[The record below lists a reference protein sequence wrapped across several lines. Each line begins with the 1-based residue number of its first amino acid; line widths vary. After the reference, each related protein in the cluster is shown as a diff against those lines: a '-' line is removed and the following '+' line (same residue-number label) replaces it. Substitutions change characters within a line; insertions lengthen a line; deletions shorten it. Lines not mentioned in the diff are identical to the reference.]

1 MKFNN
6 LILGLSATMLLA
18 SCSGGNPNITE
29 EQWDKAFD
37 EVLENFTYKA
47 VINNTV
53 RGFLEFNETGFHEAS
68 YDDTG
73 AVYKEKEEYI
83 EWTTDKTYSYS
94 YNTTNEHWTK
104 TETTANYDTK
114 EYQVNYN
121 KVEITFIG
129 RFSDFKYNSK
139 KGGYFAS
146 TSKTSEV
153 NSNGENDGGFEV
165 NNVLVKF
172 KNTKITSITF
182 SVTGAFNDG
191 KTVVDYSVSSIG
203 STTFAFP
210 TVLQ

>member
-1 MKFNN
+1 MKFKN
-6 LILGLSATMLLA
+6 LILGLSATVLLA

-53 RGFLEFNETGFHEAS
+53 RGFLEFNETGFHGAS

-73 AVYKEKEEYI
+73 AVYKSKEEYI
-83 EWTTDKTYSYS
+83 EWTTDKNYIYSYHIE
-94 YNTTNEHWTK
+94 NEHWTK
-104 TETTANYDTK
+104 TETTANYAKK

-121 KVEITFIG
+121 RVEITFIG

-146 TSKTSEV
+146 TSKTSEAEI
-153 NSNGENDGGFEV
+153 NGENDGGFEV

-172 KNTKITSITF
+172 KKNKITSINF
-182 SVTGAFNDG
+182 SVTGAYDNDV
-191 KTVVDYSVSSIG
+191 TVVDYSVSSIG

-210 TVLQ
+210 TVFQ